1 MGDGNEVDEG
11 VSPRGSSTNNIEP
24 LLDALDNN
32 II

>member
-24 LLDALDNN
+24 LFALDNN
-32 II
+32 